1 MALTSIL
8 RKAVPP
14 SLRTALLRNRLTY
27 RAIRACVAERQR
39 WPHPHSQFIF
49 TFSGHRNLGWATGGL
64 GEWEREYFQFCSELF
79 EVIRPRVVWDI
90 GANVGIWTLYFAASA
105 PPVTAVVAFEPDRCN
120 LHYLRANVEENN
132 LSALVEVRDC
142 ALSSAAG
149 EATFMSDPFTGATGS
164 LEQSSA
170 FITKYFDRMPEPVAV
185 QTSTIDSELTNG
197 CKSPDFLKIDVEGH
211 EHDLFRGATHM
222 LAERRPCMLVEFGGP
237 KAADAVKLV
246 SSQGYRLFDPT
257 SRKECYEAAHELAVI
272 PDEHVSMLKGLLRV

>member
-8 RKAVPP
+8 RKSVPA

-27 RAIRACVAERQR
+27 RAIRACVAEHQCR
-39 WPHPHSQFIF
+39 PHPHSRFTF

-79 EVIRPRVVWDI
+79 EVIRPRIVWDI
-90 GANVGIWTLYFAASA
+90 GANVGIWTLYFAGST
-105 PPVTAVVAFEPDRCN
+105 PPVVAVVAFEPDRCN
-120 LHYLRANVEENN
+120 LHYLRGNVEANN
-132 LSALVEVRDC
+132 LSALVEVREC

-185 QTSTIDSELTNG
+185 QTSTVDSELKNG
-197 CKSPDFLKIDVEGH
+197 RASPDFLKIDVEGH
-211 EHDLFRGATHM
+211 EYDLFRGAMHM

-237 KAADAVKLV
+237 KAADAVALV
-246 SSQGYRLFDPT
+246 KAQGYRLFDPT
-257 SRKECYEAAHELAVI
+257 SRRECHEAAHELAVI
-272 PDEHVSMLKGLLRV
+272 PDERVSTLKNVLCV